1 MAPCEPS
8 WAFALID
15 GRLRR
20 VLGCGTAGEAHRE
33 ELLHSA

>member
-8 WAFALID
+8 WACALID
-15 GRLRR
+15 GRPRR
-20 VLGCGTAGEAHRE
+20 VLGCGTAGEAYRE